1 MIAPDPRTGQMAAN
15 TSATPLIALNAVAID
30 TETTGVDPA
39 SARIVEIAA
48 VRIVNGQMAAQ
59 NALRRLVR
67 PDQPIPAAATR
78 IHGID
83 DAAVA
88 GATPFA
94 GVWPEFVS
102 FIGDSVVIG
111 HALGFDLAVIRR
123 ECERS
128 GIPWQPPRAIDTRLL
143 AQAIKPNLAD
153 YSLESLAA
161 WVGTKVEGRHSALG
175 DALACGHIFL
185 ALLPKLRAAGIRTL
199 AEAEAACRAQT
210 ELIEQ
215 HQRAGWVHP
224 VAEIGTSSAE
234 AILSRIDSYPFR
246 HRVSEVMHPPQFI
259 AADRPLHEALARMMQ
274 ARISSVFVVPP
285 QREIAPLTAA
295 EAGIFT
301 ERDLLRAVARE
312 GGQGLEQPVERF
324 ASRPL
329 AVVAA
334 DAFIYRA
341 MELMRRLKV
350 RHLGVV
356 DATGQIVGAVT
367 SRDLLRTRT
376 EEAVEL
382 GAQIDLARDVPALAA
397 AWARIPRV
405 AASLRREEVPARGI
419 AAVVSAELCSLT
431 AQAAAIAEARMR
443 GEGRG
448 EPPCPYAVAVLGSA
462 GRGESLLAM
471 DQDNALFF
479 AAGAPGG
486 MEDRWFEAFAT
497 HLADH
502 LHEAGVPY
510 CAGGVMAK
518 NPLWRGSVATWQ
530 QRIAEWIGRSKPED
544 LLSVDIFFDLHGVW
558 GDISMA
564 ERLRAHA
571 FDVSAG
577 QSTFIKLLIEAAGPA
592 APGLTMLGGFRT
604 EQGRIDLK
612 RAGLFPIVT
621 AARAL
626 AIAHHV
632 LDRSTEERLTA
643 IKNLAIGGQHD
654 LEALL
659 EAQSVF
665 LELVLGQQLADIQQG
680 VRPSNAVAVK
690 GLSRHDRAR
699 LRQALRA
706 IQPIEVLTRDLLFR
720 N

>member
-1 MIAPDPRTGQMAAN
+1 MVAN
-15 TSATPLIALNAVAID
+15 TSATPLIALDAVVLD
-30 TETTGVDPA
+30 TETTGVDPT

-48 VRIVNGQMAAQ
+48 VRLVGGKMAAQ

-67 PDQPIPAAATR
+67 PDQPIPATATR
-78 IHGID
+78 IHGIN

-94 GVWPEFVS
+94 EVWPEFVS

-128 GIPWQPPRAIDTRLL
+128 GVPWEPPRAIDTRLL

-153 YSLESLAA
+153 YSLEGLAA
-161 WVGTKVEGRHSALG
+161 WVGTKVEHRHSALG
-175 DALACGHIFL
+175 DAITCGGIFL

-210 ELIEQ
+210 EAIEQ
-215 HQRAGWVHP
+215 HRRAGWVPP
-224 VAEIGTSSAE
+224 VGETGTSAAE
-234 AILSRIDSYPFR
+234 SILGRIDSYPFC
-246 HRVSEVMHPPQFI
+246 HRVSEVMQPAQFI
-259 AADRPLHEALARMMQ
+259 AADRPLREALARMMQ

-285 QREIAPLTAA
+285 QTEAAPLTAVA
-295 EAGIFT
+295 TGIFT
-301 ERDLLRAVARE
+301 ERDLLRAIARE
-312 GGQGLEQPVERF
+312 GGQVLDQPIERF
-324 ASRPL
+324 ATRPL
-329 AVVAA
+329 AVIAA

-341 MELMRRLKV
+341 IEMMRRLKV

-356 DATGQIVGAVT
+356 DAAGRIVAAVT
-367 SRDLLRTRT
+367 ARDLLRTRA

-382 GAQIDLARDVPALAA
+382 GAQIDLAKDVPSLAA

-405 AASLRREEVPARGI
+405 AASLMREEVPARDI
-419 AAVVSAELCSLT
+419 AAVISAELRSLT
-431 AQAAAIAEARMR
+431 AQAATIAEERMR
-443 GEGRG
+443 NHGHGD
-448 EPPCPYAVAVLGSA
+448 PPCAYAVAVLGSA

-479 AAGAPGG
+479 ASGAPGG
-486 MEDRWFEAFAT
+486 AEDRWFEAFAT
-497 HLADH
+497 YLADH

-518 NPLWRGSVATWQ
+518 NALWRGSLATWQ
-530 QRIAEWIGRSKPED
+530 QRIAEWIGRSNPED
-544 LLSVDIFFDLHGVW
+544 LLSVDIFFDLRGVG

-571 FDVSAG
+571 FDAAAG
-577 QSTFIKLLIEAAGPA
+577 QFTFVKLLIEAAGPVA
-592 APGLTMLGGFRT
+592 AGLTMLGGFRT
-604 EQGRIDLK
+604 EQGRINLK
-612 RAGLFPIVT
+612 RTGLFPIVT

-643 IKNLAIGGQHD
+643 IKNLAIGGHQD

-665 LELVLGQQLADIQQG
+665 LELVLAQQLADIQAG
-680 VRPSNAVAVK
+680 VPPSNAVSVK
-690 GLSRHDRAR
+690 RLSRPERAR

-706 IQPIEVLTRDLLFR
+706 VQPIEVLIRDLLFK

>member
-1 MIAPDPRTGQMAAN
+1 MAAN
-15 TSATPLIALNAVAID
+15 TNATLLIALDSVVID

-48 VRIVNGQMAAQ
+48 VRIAGGQMAVQ
-59 NALRRLVR
+59 KALRRLVR
-67 PDQPIPAAATR
+67 PDQPIPAAATS

-88 GATPFA
+88 DAAPFA
-94 GVWPEFVS
+94 GVWPEFAT
-102 FIGDSVVIG
+102 FIGNSVVIG
-111 HALGFDLAVIRR
+111 HALGFDLAVIYR

-128 GIPWQPPRAIDTRLL
+128 GIPWRPPRAIDTRLL
-143 AQAIKPNLAD
+143 AQAIKPDLAD

-199 AEAEAACRAQT
+199 AEAEAVCRAQT
-210 ELIEQ
+210 EVIEQ
-215 HQRAGWVHP
+215 HRRAGWVHP
-224 VAEIGTSSAE
+224 VVETGASAAES
-234 AILSRIDSYPFR
+234 ILGRIDSYPFR
-246 HRVSEVMHPPQFI
+246 HRVREIMQPAQFI
-259 AADRPLHEALARMMQ
+259 AADRPLREALAHMMQ
-274 ARISSVFVVPP
+274 ARISSVFVAPP
-285 QREIAPLTAA
+285 QGSAKSATAA
-295 EAGIFT
+295 ETGIFT
-301 ERDLLRAVARE
+301 ERDLLRALARE
-312 GGQGLEQPVERF
+312 GGQALEQPVERF

-329 AVVAA
+329 AVIAA
-334 DAFIYRA
+334 DAFVYRA

-356 DATGQIVGAVT
+356 DAAGPIVGAVT
-367 SRDLLRTRT
+367 SRDLLRTRA

-382 GAQIDLARDVPALAA
+382 GAEIDLAADAPALAA

-431 AQAAAIAEARMR
+431 AQAAMIAEARMR
-443 GEGRG
+443 AEGRG
-448 EPPCPYAVAVLGSA
+448 DPPCPYAVTVLGSA

-479 AAGAPGG
+479 ASGAPGG
-486 MEDRWFEAFAT
+486 TEDRWFEAFAT

-510 CAGGVMAK
+510 CTGGVMAK
-518 NPLWRGSVATWQ
+518 NALWRGSVATWQ

-544 LLSVDIFFDLHGVW
+544 LLSVDIFFDLRGVW

-571 FDVSAG
+571 FDVAAG
-577 QSTFIKLLIEAAGPA
+577 QSTFVKLLIEAAGPA
-592 APGLTMLGGFRT
+592 APGLTMLGRFRT
-604 EQGRIDLK
+604 EQGRINLK
-612 RAGLFPIVT
+612 RTGLFPIVT

-643 IKNLAIGGQHD
+643 IKNLAIGGQQD

-680 VRPSNAVAVK
+680 VPLSNAVSVK
-690 GLSRHDRAR
+690 DLSRRDRAR
-699 LRQALRA
+699 LREALRA
-706 IQPIEVLTRDLLFR
+706 VQPIEVLTRDLLFK